1 MSTPN
6 YIELYIGGEKA
17 DIDPNGQVPTI
28 SFQLEGEEDFEVK
41 KAAESFD
48 IVLPSTLVNDQI
60 HNTLHNPSIRDS
72 TAGQVYDNYR
82 PFVYLGNGLELMI
95 GKYLVQS
102 VVKRNGR
109 PEKYKGRA
117 HGLNGEWAIDLKEKT
132 IYDFINPRPHT
143 FDVNTIIGSWSFD
156 GRNEAADFVYAPAR
170 YRKPFGEYPAATEDD
185 PNPQPL
191 DDNVLINDMKPA
203 ISIYWLLWRGFK
215 SVGYRIVS
223 EFMDTDYYRRSLL
236 PWTWGGFD
244 FLDDS
249 RWAPLKFLAG
259 QVDIQCDPN
268 QKGVCTSGD
277 YTGYPDL
284 QVKVDANTVPG
295 SYDNSGLFQYTNGA
309 STLPFMMMWS
319 YGTIDLGK
327 VIAKLSV
334 TLSYFMNV
342 GNNSDIDIKVQWIK
356 NGVMVTEEV
365 VDSVN
370 APTVGN
376 RSKTDFGKEL
386 FFETYVVPGDYIG
399 LRVRLHQFESTT
411 GAADSVIRVEAFQL
425 NYIKLGDGSTIDLKN
440 NYPKFKNYKWLD
452 LLRGEID
459 LFDLSIQT
467 DPIRKEVYIE
477 PTHSYDING
486 TPHPGYYNR
495 KQIDWSQKVDNSP
508 EVENELILFSEYQRE
523 LVFKFQDDT
532 NDGGLKKVQDRN
544 QTTIGMAKY
553 VLPER
558 YKSEKKDH
566 ENRFY
571 SPVMHYEHKKF
582 QYVTGV
588 APQLIA
594 IIPENISNTSSSESE
609 NIYNPKRVWYKGNVT
624 GYGGWQFN
632 GVTYNTLPYMFAV
645 NYKPGGE
652 NDPVLSYSDQLIGG
666 VIAKGL
672 LKKFFLQRMA
682 ILRNGRR
689 YAPINIMLNNYD
701 VANFLHRESIIIDNM
716 EYLLTS
722 IQDYNPLAPDQ
733 STVCNMWEYW
743 PVATKDADNSYPSIQ
758 SVQNAGITNSFDIK
772 FWPHLLLTSD
782 IPT

>member
-170 YRKPFGEYPAATEDD
+170 YRKPFGEYPSATEDD

-249 RWAPLKFLAG
+249 RWAPFKFLAA
-259 QVDIQCDPN
+259 QAESQRFE
-268 QKGVCTSGD
+268 GD
-277 YTGYPDL
+277 HDDEFPDL
-284 QVKVDANTVPG
+284 QITVDGNVAPGAYINTP
-295 SYDNSGLFQYTNGA
+295 GLFSYTNGA
-309 STLPFMMMWS
+309 STIPFLMMWQYPTS
-319 YGTIDLGK
+319 PANLNLGK
-327 VIAKLSV
+327 VRINFSV
-334 TLSYFMNV
+334 DVSWAYNIQQ
-342 GNNSDIDIKVQWIK
+342 NSDASLYIFWYK
-356 NGVMVTEEV
+356 NGVQVDMQEV
-365 VDSVN
+365 YSES
-370 APTVGN
+370 AGAGIGAGKQGAGFSTMTYE
-376 RSKTDFGKEL
+376 TDM
-386 FFETYVVPGDYIG
+386 VPGDWVGTRPRIH
-399 LRVRLHQFESTT
+399 LFES
-411 GAADSVIRVEAFQL
+411 GSGFARQDLKVESFTI
-425 NYIKLGDGSTIDLKN
+425 NFIKFTDGSSIDLKN

-467 DPIRKEVYIE
+467 DPIKKEVYIE

-486 TPHPGYYNR
+486 TTYHGYYNR

-508 EVENELILFSEYQRE
+508 DVENELILFSEYQRE

-743 PVATKDADNSYPSIQ
+743 PVATRDADNSYPSIQ